1 MSADVPSVEF
11 GGHWLAVTGASSG
24 IGRAIAVELGRR
36 SARVI
41 LIGRNQANL
50 EATASQLPAG
60 ASRVIVQDL
69 RELDAIMPL
78 IRAHVQAHGRI
89 YGLCYCSGV
98 VETRP
103 LGSFR
108 AAGFREM
115 VDVNVTA
122 GLELARAVCR
132 RDVMIEEGGALLFIA
147 SIYGIVG
154 MPGQMA
160 YSATKGALQAA
171 ARSLAIEL
179 SRRRIRVNT
188 LSPGLVRTP
197 MTEAAFSM
205 LSKEQVRDL
214 EAAHPLGTGTPE
226 DVARAAAF
234 LLAPQSGWITGTD
247 LVIDGGYTAR

>member
-1 MSADVPSVEF
+1 MPFVDF
-11 GGHWLAVTGASSG
+11 GGRWIAVTGASSG
-24 IGRAIAVELGRR
+24 IGRAIALELARR

-41 LIGRNQANL
+41 LIGRNQTNL
-50 EATASQLPAG
+50 EDTASQLPSGAG
-60 ASRVIVQDL
+60 RVVVQDL
-69 RELDAIMPL
+69 RQLDALMPL
-78 IRAHVQAHGRI
+78 IREHVQAHGRV
-89 YGLCYCSGV
+89 YGLCHCAGL

-103 LGSFR
+103 LGSFQ

-115 VDVNVTA
+115 VDVNLTA

-132 RDVMIEEGGALLFIA
+132 RDVMTEESGAVLFIA
-147 SIYGIVG
+147 SVYANVG
-154 MPGQMA
+154 MAGQMA

-171 ARSLAIEL
+171 SRSLAIEL

-188 LSPGLVRTP
+188 LSPGLVHTP
-197 MTEAAFSM
+197 MTEAAFSV
-205 LSKEQVRDL
+205 LSKEQVHEL
-214 EAAHPLGTGTPE
+214 EAAHPLGTGTPD

>member
-1 MSADVPSVEF
+1 MSADPPFVDF
-11 GGHWLAVTGASSG
+11 GGRWVALTGASSG
-24 IGRAIAVELGRR
+24 IGRAIAVELARR
-36 SARVI
+36 SARLI
-41 LIGRNQANL
+41 LIGRNEANL
-50 EATASQLPAG
+50 KETASQMPADT
-60 ASRVIVQDL
+60 SRVVVQDL
-69 RELDAIMPL
+69 RQVDALMPL
-78 IRAHVQAHGRI
+78 VRDHAQSHGRI
-89 YGLCYCSGV
+89 YGLCYCSGI

-103 LGSFR
+103 LGSFQ
-108 AAGFREM
+108 AAGFRDM

-132 RDVMIEEGGALLFIA
+132 RDVLTDEGGALLFIT
-147 SIYGIVG
+147 SIYGHVG
-154 MPGQMA
+154 MPGQMS
-160 YSATKGALQAA
+160 YSATKGALQSA
-171 ARSLAIEL
+171 ARSLSVEL
-179 SRRRIRVNT
+179 ARRRIRVNT

-197 MTEAAFSM
+197 MTEAAFSV